1 MQLLLEFSQN
11 SCKNIYLNNLSE
23 YDLSLGAI
31 KSTYINVL
39 TPGQTIPV
47 KILIPT
53 QGQIVLNAK
62 NMGIQKNLSV
72 YLQDLTEGYYQFDF
86 TVEQQIAPNSEI
98 TINTET
104 FCYFNTCHLDCTIDQ
119 KTLDLLESKCCSYN
133 DCTGTLSKETQDI
146 ETLKLY
152 REGLKSATSL
162 CKKETATE
170 IYKCLQYKLDLLNI
184 DCGCKQSD
192 LGCGCK

>member
-39 TPGQTIPV
+39 VPGQTVPV
-47 KILIPT
+47 KILIPF

-86 TVEQQIAPNSEI
+86 TVEQQIDPNSPV
-98 TINTET
+98 TSNTEQ
-104 FCYFNTCHLDCTIDQ
+104 FCYVNTCQLDCVIAQ
-119 KTLDLLESKCCSYN
+119 KTLDLLQNKCCN
-133 DCTGTLSKETQDI
+133 QEDCSGTLNKATQYI
-146 ETLKLY
+146 ENLNLY
-152 REGLKSATSL
+152 KEGLKAAGST
-162 CKKETATE
+162 CKQETANE
-170 IYKCLQYKLDLLNI
+170 ILACVREMLALEPYDCKCP
-184 DCGCKQSD
+184 
-192 LGCGCK
+192 